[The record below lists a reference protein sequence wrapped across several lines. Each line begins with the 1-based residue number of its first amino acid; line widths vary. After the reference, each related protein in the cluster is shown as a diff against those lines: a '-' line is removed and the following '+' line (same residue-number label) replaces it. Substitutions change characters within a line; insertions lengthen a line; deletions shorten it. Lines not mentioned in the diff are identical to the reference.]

1 MKQFAV
7 AFTTTGSSPKEGHR
21 FGEIVLVGHENGVP
35 TGQHARFQLD
45 TNPTSDQQMT
55 FPDVLAAMMTLVGDA
70 SLIVH
75 DAGNWRRFLRAELKN
90 IKRHGAGN
98 LVNNVVEVRA
108 WAHQRFPRQRKDV
121 AAIARKAGVEVPA
134 NLSGLE
140 LEAEL
145 LCRIGNLMADP
156 TTTSPV
162 AVVDQTIKQPT
173 GRNWIESAGNFW
185 RNLTGRA

>member
-7 AFTTTGSSPKEGHR
+7 AFTTTGNSPKAGHK
-21 FGEIVLVGHENGVP
+21 FSEIVVVGQEDGLHNGQRSKFMLNVDS
-35 TGQHARFQLD
+35 A
-45 TNPTSDQQMT
+45 SDQQMT
-55 FPDVLAAMMTLVGDA
+55 FPAALEAIKTLVGDA
-70 SLIVH
+70 AVIVH

-121 AAIARKAGVEVPA
+121 AAIARKAGIEVPA
-134 NLSGLE
+134 NLTGLE

-145 LCRIGNLMADP
+145 LCRIGNLMSEP
-156 TTTSPV
+156 TKTLPV
-162 AVVDQTIKQPT
+162 AVAQAIKQST